1 MTQPKIDTT
10 TGFLKIDCLNFDI
23 MSGYDSEDTSPKAP
37 MIHDRGTM
45 LNFFQMPPSE
55 EISFN
60 QPKVTGKLE
69 FKQPSLKRYSSATSM
84 SQGPLEDQG

>member
-1 MTQPKIDTT
+1 
-10 TGFLKIDCLNFDI
+10 
-23 MSGYDSEDTSPKAP
+23 
-37 MIHDRGTM
+37 
-45 LNFFQMPPSE
+45 MPPSE